1 MIFFGSSKKLVYTL
15 RRSLYKKERGSVE
28 EIPTNLKSEL
38 HDGLPSMKIL
48 FCRFFLSPLPS
59 PLSPSPLTFFLFSF
73 HCVKPLMN
81 GGVSFLVS
89 SAHKL
94 RSLCHQPNAAWR
106 DLVEI
111 CG

>member
-1 MIFFGSSKKLVYTL
+1 
-15 RRSLYKKERGSVE
+15 
-28 EIPTNLKSEL
+28 
-38 HDGLPSMKIL
+38 MKISS
-48 FCRFFLSPLPS
+48 CRFLLSPLPF
-59 PLSPSPLTFFLFSF
+59 LSPLTFFLFSF
-73 HCVKPLMN
+73 HCIKPLMN

-94 RSLCHQPNAAWR
+94 RSLCHHPNAAWR